1 VYNTASE
8 RHKTYF
14 YEETMTDT
22 ATRPIIGIITS
33 RYARTTGY
41 IVLGIGENYV
51 RAIEAAGGVPM
62 LLHLTDDQ
70 GVLDALYRR
79 CDALLFAGGEDV
91 DPAHYGA
98 PRHPKLGTVVPLRD
112 EVELALAR
120 RAAAERKPMLGIC
133 RGIQVLNVALGGTL
147 YQDIPA
153 ELPAASDHY
162 ATAAA
167 GDRSATPHTMELAPG
182 SWVAEQLGAT
192 SIAVNTL
199 HHQSVRDTAPGLVV
213 TGTSPDGVIEAFESA
228 GDGFIVGVQCHPEE
242 LVGPGDPRWRNLF
255 RAFVQVAAEASVPAA

>member
-1 VYNTASE
+1 
-8 RHKTYF
+8 
-14 YEETMTDT
+14 MTDT
-22 ATRPIIGIITS
+22 APRPIIGIITS
-33 RYARTTGY
+33 RYVRSSGY
-41 IVLGIGENYV
+41 VVLGIGENYV
-51 RAIEAAGGVPM
+51 RAVEVAGGVP
-62 LLHLTDDQ
+62 LLIHLTTDQ

-98 PRHPKLGTVVPLRD
+98 PRHPKLGSVVPLRD

-120 RAAAERKPMLGIC
+120 RAAADRKPILGIC

-167 GDRSATPHTMELAPG
+167 SDRAVTPHTMELAPD
-182 SWVAEQLGAT
+182 SWLAEQLGAT

-199 HHQSVRDTAPGLVV
+199 HHQSVRDTAPGLRV
-213 TGTSPDGVIEAFESA
+213 TGTAPDGVIEAVEGSGA
-228 GDGFIVGVQCHPEE
+228 GFVVGVQCHPEE

-255 RAFVQVAAEASVPAA
+255 RAFVQVAAEAGVAA

>member
-1 VYNTASE
+1 
-8 RHKTYF
+8 
-14 YEETMTDT
+14 MTNP
-22 ATRPIIGIITS
+22 ATRPIIGIISS
-33 RYARTTGY
+33 RYARSSGY
-41 IVLGIGENYV
+41 VVLGIGENYV
-51 RAIEAAGGVPM
+51 RAIEVAGGVP
-62 LLHLTDDQ
+62 LLIHLTGDA

-98 PRHPKLGTVVPLRD
+98 ARHPKLGSVVPLRD

-120 RAAAERKPMLGIC
+120 RAAADRKPILGIC

-162 ATAAA
+162 ATAAM
-167 GDRSATPHTMELAPG
+167 GDRASTPHTMELAPD
-182 SWVAEQLGAT
+182 SWLAEQLGAS

-199 HHQSVRDTAPGLVV
+199 HHQSVRDIAPGLRV
-213 TGTSPDGVIEAFESA
+213 TGAAPDGVIEAVEGS
-228 GDGFIVGVQCHPEE
+228 GHGFIVGVQCHPEE
-242 LVGPGDPRWRNLF
+242 LVERGDPRWRNLF
-255 RAFVQVAAEASVPAA
+255 RAFVQVAAEAAVPTV